1 MIEIEQ
7 GIDEIITVIDEKIHD
22 IKLEMK
28 DKLKYKSWNNVDYN
42 LEIMIKK
49 IRFNIYIFLLKR
61 KKNKYLEKYN
71 AIQYVSNISPI
82 DTDIVLT
89 KKEYCFMRLKYIR
102 YLEVNENS
110 NKSYGEGTLYITNK
124 SLIFVN
130 KMLTKNIKINDII
143 DINKILFGIRISK
156 IRGKTILLKNIYPQ
170 DIYKI
175 SALLSAIKNNQINDN
190 LIKTN
195 KAE

>member
-7 GIDEIITVIDEKIHD
+7 GIDEIITVIDEKNHD

-156 IRGKTILLKNIYPQ
+156 IRGKAILLKNIYPQ

>member
-7 GIDEIITVIDEKIHD
+7 GIDEIINIIDEKIND
-22 IKLEMK
+22 IELEIK
-28 DKLKYKSWNNVDYN
+28 EKLKYKSWNNIDYN

-49 IRFNIYIFLLKR
+49 IRLKIYIFILKR

-71 AIQYVSNISPI
+71 AIQYVSNISAI
-82 DTDIVLT
+82 DTDIVLG
-89 KKEYCFMRLKYIR
+89 KKEYCFMKLEHIT
-102 YLEVNENS
+102 YLEANKNE
-110 NKSYGEGTLYITNK
+110 NKSYGDGNLYITNK
-124 SLIFVN
+124 SIIFVN
-130 KMLTKNIKINDII
+130 NILTKNIKINDII
-143 DINKILFGIRISK
+143 DINKIFFGIRISK
-156 IRGKTILLKNIYPQ
+156 IRGKAILLKKLLPE

-190 LIKTN
+190 LIRNN

>member
-49 IRFNIYIFLLKR
+49 IILKTRIFFLER

-82 DTDIVLT
+82 DIDIVLT
-89 KKEYCFMRLKYIR
+89 KKEYCFMRLEYIT
-102 YLEVNENS
+102 YLEANENS

-124 SLIFVN
+124 SIIFVN

-156 IRGKTILLKNIYPQ
+156 IRGKAVLLKNISPE
-170 DIYKI
+170 DTYKI
-175 SALLSAIKNNQINDN
+175 SALLSAIKSNQINDN

>member
-1 MIEIEQ
+1 
-7 GIDEIITVIDEKIHD
+7 
-22 IKLEMK
+22 
-28 DKLKYKSWNNVDYN
+28 
-42 LEIMIKK
+42 
-49 IRFNIYIFLLKR
+49 
-61 KKNKYLEKYN
+61 
-71 AIQYVSNISPI
+71 
-82 DTDIVLT
+82 
-89 KKEYCFMRLKYIR
+89 MRLKYIR

-156 IRGKTILLKNIYPQ
+156 IRGKAILLKNIYPQ